1 MSQIDYEQDRVESIT
16 QADAA
21 KTLSDKVINL
31 SNKVENCEKVDID
44 KSTAWELLKAIGRKF
59 KNILERE

>member
-21 KTLSDKVINL
+21 KTLSDKVYYVQQKIITHNTQW
-31 SNKVENCEKVDID
+31 I
-44 KSTAWELLKAIGRKF
+44 
-59 KNILERE
+59 